1 MVNVGYEIE
10 RLLKFALK
18 KEMISKWD
26 IIPSR
31 NALLDLLKV
40 ETPYEGEVEDVVEDT
55 AVKILKNILDYAAEN
70 NLIEEDNI
78 TCRDLF
84 DSRIMGLVMPREGE
98 VVKKFNEL
106 ADSKGLEGATNWFY
120 DLSKSSNYIMTERI
134 AKNLYWLAETEY
146 GDLEITVNLSKPE
159 KDPKEI
165 AKAKLVKQSSYP
177 K

>member
-106 ADSKGLEGATNWFY
+106 ADSKGLE
-120 DLSKSSNYIMTERI
+120 
-134 AKNLYWLAETEY
+134 
-146 GDLEITVNLSKPE
+146 
-159 KDPKEI
+159 
-165 AKAKLVKQSSYP
+165 
-177 K
+177 